1 MYCQL
6 ITLSYFFL
14 IQCHLNT
21 FVYIN
26 YKGIPDPPFDLSIV
40 ALSWGSAELTWKA
53 GFDGGN
59 SQTFIISVYSD
70 TGDYHEVIANTT
82 EGNVTGE

>member
-1 MYCQL
+1 MSSEY
-6 ITLSYFFL
+6 
-14 IQCHLNT
+14 

-26 YKGIPDPPFDLSIV
+26 YKGIPDPPFNLSIV

-59 SQTFIISVYSD
+59 SQTFVISVYSD

-82 EGNVTGE
+82 EGNVTGELLLYFIEVLRHLL